1 MGAKTWAKALA
12 RAWVARAITLA
23 HPSDIDT
30 MHIPLRSIPSRGR
43 GKESSTC
50 CKKEVVVSPVDSE
63 PKDFYLDSK

>member
-23 HPSDIDT
+23 HPSHMDT

-43 GKESSTC
+43 GKEINTY
-50 CKKEVVVSPVDSE
+50 CKKEAVVSLVDSE
-63 PKDFYLDSK
+63 PKDFYPDSK